1 MENTITIQI
10 HHDRLEQSN
19 PYPAPIESA
28 LTEIKAKGLK
38 ERGWDTTGDP
48 GIIRHETGAEIIVL
62 ASALVELTSA
72 ILNLV
77 RESKSHRPETRIT
90 INVGDSAD
98 LSRILS
104 ALSNSPS
111 H

>member
-10 HHDRLEQSN
+10 HHDHLEKSN

-28 LTEIKAKGLK
+28 LTDLKAKGLK
-38 ERGWDTTGDP
+38 ERGWDKTGDP

-72 ILNLV
+72 ILHLV
-77 RESKSHRPETRIT
+77 AASKSHRPETRIS

-98 LSRILS
+98 LSRILG
-104 ALSNSPS
+104 ALGSGPS